1 MKSTK
6 KRSVLLS
13 LILVVLFVFTAAP
26 VFAKEDSI
34 PSIQID
40 ATLRE
45 DGSALITEIWNVR
58 GISSGTEYFKAIK
71 NLNDGMS
78 VHSFTV
84 KDESGTPYKTLSEWD
99 TDRTREEKAGTCGIL
114 KKSDGYELC
123 WGIGNYGDHQY
134 TIEYVLEGLVK
145 NYGDYSGFYHLFV
158 SELSSSPESVAVTV
172 RMPNTSLNE
181 GNSKIW
187 GYGFEGEVYVN
198 NNGTLFAITEG
209 SLNKN
214 DKLNLLCRF
223 DNDMFPQAQK
233 ANITFEELQNKANNE
248 EKEEATAI
256 FIVLGI
262 LGVLFIGG
270 AIAFAFFYSRYKLAD
285 GSTVRLE
292 SREKIEPSWL
302 IPFGGSIPATHAAM
316 ALLRK
321 DISYDRLLG
330 AYFIRWQKAGYIQ
343 IEKRMNMDKR
353 KKQEPEELIL
363 FHPEKTPTVKV
374 EQSLYAILSSFADSD
389 GILWSS
395 NMEKK
400 ADKISEKITLWSEE
414 VRKDGEKELVRLG
427 AAEKD
432 ERGVIRFTSTG
443 FDQAVRL
450 IGLEKYLIGMKKQQ
464 ENSLAPQELWGDFLV
479 FAALFGIGE
488 QVLNSM
494 KVLDPSHFEEFSGMY
509 GYNTTHMILF
519 MSMTNHISGSVSPNI
534 SGTGGAANPM
544 AGGGF
549 SGGGGGGSR

>member
-13 LILVVLFVFTAAP
+13 LFLVVLFVFTAAP

-40 ATLRE
+40 AALRE
-45 DGSALITEIWNVR
+45 DGSAVITEVWNVSGVR
-58 GISSGTEYFKAIK
+58 SGTEYFKAIK
-71 NLNDGMS
+71 NLSEGMS

-84 KDESGTPYKTLSEWD
+84 KDETGKTYQTLSDWD
-99 TDRTREEKAGTCGIL
+99 TNRSREEKAGTCGIL

-134 TIEYVLEGLVK
+134 TIEYVLDGLVK
-145 NYGDYSGFYHLFV
+145 NYGDYAGFYHLFV
-158 SELSSSPESVAVTV
+158 SDLSSSPKSVAVTV
-172 RMPNTSLNE
+172 RMPNTSFNE
-181 GNSKIW
+181 GNSRIW

-198 NNGTLFAITEG
+198 NNGTLFAVTEG
-209 SLNKN
+209 SLNKSH
-214 DKLNLLCRF
+214 KFNLLCRF
-223 DNDMFPQAQK
+223 DNDMFPQALK
-233 ANITFEELQNKANNE
+233 ADITFEELQNKANNE
-248 EKEEATAI
+248 EKSESTAL

-262 LGVLFIGG
+262 LGVLLIGG
-270 AIAFAFFYSRYKLAD
+270 AVAFAFFYSRYKLAD

-302 IPFGGSIPATHAAM
+302 IPFGGNIPAACAAM
-316 ALLRK
+316 AMLRR
-321 DISYDRLLG
+321 DISCDKLLG
-330 AYFIRWQKAGYIQ
+330 AYFIRWQRAGYIQ
-343 IEKRMNMDKR
+343 IEKRINEDKR
-353 KKQEPEELIL
+353 KKKEPEEIIV
-363 FHPEKTPTVKV
+363 FHPENTPTLKV
-374 EQSLYAILSSFADSD
+374 EQSLYAILSSFADAD

-395 NMEKK
+395 QIEKK
-400 ADKISEKITLWSEE
+400 ADKIFDKLTLWSEE
-414 VRKDGEKELVRLG
+414 VKKDGEKELIRLG
-427 AAEKD
+427 VAARDDRE
-432 ERGVIRFTSTG
+432 VVRFTSTG

-464 ENSLAPQELWGDFLV
+464 EEGLAPQELWGDFLV
-479 FAALFGIGE
+479 FAALFDIGE

-494 KVLDPSHFEEFSGMY
+494 KVLNPSYYEEFSGMY
-509 GYNTTHMILF
+509 GYHPAHMVLF
-519 MSMTNHISGSVSPNI
+519 MSMTNHISSSVSPN
-534 SGTGGAANPM
+534 SNGTGGAASTM